1 MANNF
6 CTIILIAY
14 TAHAYNIMIMAQNMD
29 TTKTGWPIPTKVKDD
44 FVEFCA
50 RVETHAQADCAGALF
65 LWLHMPPQIREW
77 AKLAAK
83 GEDAMPPEF
92 WTGLREGLA
101 DSLPSQLGELG
112 SNTGA

>member
-29 TTKTGWPIPTKVKDD
+29 ITKTGWPIPTKVKDD

-50 RVETHAQADCAGALF
+50 RVESHAQADCAGALF
-65 LWLHMPPQIREW
+65 LWLRMPPQIREW

-83 GEDAMPPEF
+83 GEDAVPPEF